1 MEEKVQAVLKLLQ
14 EEGDSFG
21 KRAEMY
27 YKRRPELISFVEEC
41 FRAYRSLAD
50 RYDHLSRDLQNAN
63 NTIAANCPDKV
74 PYIDEDDD
82 DAGSPTR
89 PPKKMPEGFFQGN
102 IPSPPT
108 KELKNLL
115 KTATKKLNPNKKPA
129 TKVKFT
135 LPPKKSGLS
144 KEELIEQVDKHQK
157 EILELQ
163 TVKEYLKSSYDN
175 SIAKYKETDEQI
187 KKLQEKVS
195 QFQDELGGEGVAI
208 EDEVARHLMAE
219 VALKSCQ
226 ATLAQLQEKQAA
238 SQDLTRIESKRVQE
252 TRGKL
257 VSLVNEL
264 HNNPNEAEDPE
275 AKSDEKEAA
284 ETKELQDDADKIAQ
298 HQQEVQLL
306 QEKIREH
313 FEAGSHSPLTV
324 TEMAEKIDEL
334 VNKVV
339 SLESAVSSQSALVAT
354 WKAQTDELNALIKVL
369 ESDKESMMN
378 DKIRLNEQLREM
390 EEKLHG
396 VQNLNRVVED
406 QNSNLETHFTE
417 AQCNL
422 ETLTEKV
429 QNVKS
434 DEDAEGK
441 NVPSSDQEN
450 VLLNAAISRKKSLM
464 ESKSP
469 SKSQTES
476 LSASMPE
483 LGDNP
488 DWQQLFTMGLEGREK
503 ALLTEYTNAL
513 RNYKEAKNQLAE
525 LEKKSQDAL
534 FDSSLQLKELKSANA
549 VKDEEIRLLR
559 QKLSLLQKSIKGSQ
573 VFRDLPPEQTAE
585 IEAIEEILQREES
598 KSATIANSLVI
609 EEMLDMEEPEPI
621 SLIEEKFRMNIDE
634 LLEENL
640 DFWMRF
646 TATITEIQ
654 RYQTQV
660 KDLLI
665 EERRLEEKWKAS
677 EGSSSARYSLRSDV
691 RPLYK
696 HLAEIR
702 MEMQSW
708 MESIVGLKEELE
720 QRFKSLCEMQEEIL
734 TALKASAEDDEIT
747 FTSYQA
753 AKFQG
758 ELLNMKQGNNKI
770 SDGLQTGLDII
781 TTLQIEV
788 EKVLLKM
795 VEKFGL
801 STHNKTQPT
810 RSSES
815 QNRVPLKSFI
825 FGVKPIKKQNK
836 NIFSKMT
843 PGMHKKHRGT
853 KDK

>member
-82 DAGSPTR
+82 DPGSPTR

-238 SQDLTRIESKRVQE
+238 SQDETRIESERVKE

-264 HNNPNEAEDPE
+264 HDNPNEPEDPE

-284 ETKELQDDADKIAQ
+284 ETKELQENADKIAQ

-306 QEKIREH
+306 QEKIKEH

-396 VQNLNRVVED
+396 VQNLNRVVAD

-422 ETLTEKV
+422 DTLTEKV

-434 DEDAEGK
+434 EEDAEGK
-441 NVPSSDQEN
+441 NVSPQEMPSSDQDN
-450 VLLNAAISRKKSLM
+450 VLLKAAISRKKSLM
-464 ESKSP
+464 ERKSP
-469 SKSQTES
+469 SESQTEN
-476 LSASMPE
+476 LSETKTASMPAE

-513 RNYKEAKNQLAE
+513 RNYKEVKSQLAE

-549 VKDEEIRLLR
+549 
-559 QKLSLLQKSIKGSQ
+559 
-573 VFRDLPPEQTAE
+573 TAE
-585 IEAIEEILQREES
+585 IQAIEEILQREES
-598 KSATIANSLVI
+598 KSASMANSLVI

-720 QRFKSLCEMQEEIL
+720 QRFKSLCEMQEEII

>member
-27 YKRRPELISFVEEC
+27 YKRRPELINFVEEC

-74 PYIDEDDD
+74 TYIDEDEDD
-82 DAGSPTR
+82 GGSPR
-89 PPKKMPEGFFQGN
+89 PNKKTPPEGFMQGN
-102 IPSPPT
+102 IPMPPT

-115 KTATKKLNPNKKPA
+115 KTATKKLNPTKKPA

-135 LPPKKSGLS
+135 LPPKKSGLT
-144 KEELIEQVDKHQK
+144 KDELIEQVDKLQK
-157 EILELQ
+157 QILALQ
-163 TVKEYLKSSYDN
+163 TVKEFLKSSYDN
-175 SIAKYKETDEQI
+175 SVARYKDTDEQI

-195 QFQDELGGEGVAI
+195 QFQDELGGQGVAI
-208 EDEVARHLMAE
+208 EDEEARRLMAE
-219 VALKSCQ
+219 AALKSCQ
-226 ATLAQLQEKQAA
+226 ETLAHLQQKQAE
-238 SQDLTRIESKRVQE
+238 SQDETRVESKRVKE

-257 VSLVNEL
+257 MSLVNEL
-264 HNNPNEAEDPE
+264 HDNPED
-275 AKSDEKEAA
+275 AKDDA
-284 ETKELQDDADKIAQ
+284 ETKELEEDADKISQ

-306 QEKIREH
+306 QEKIKEH
-313 FEAGSHSPLTV
+313 FEAGSHTTLTV

-334 VNKVV
+334 VSKVV
-339 SLESAVSSQSALVAT
+339 SLESAVSSQSALVAR

-369 ESDKESMMN
+369 ECDKETMMN
-378 DKIRLNEQLREM
+378 DKIKLNEQLREM

-422 ETLTEKV
+422 DNLSEKV

-434 DEDAEGK
+434 DEEEKVEAEAK
-441 NVPSSDQEN
+441 NMTAQEE
-450 VLLNAAISRKKSLM
+450 ATPA
-464 ESKSP
+464 ESESP
-469 SKSQTES
+469 LDSKT
-476 LSASMPE
+476 ASTQA
-483 LGDNP
+483 LGDSP
-488 DWQQLFTMGLEGREK
+488 DWQQLFTRGLEGREK
-503 ALLTEYTNAL
+503 VLLTEYTNAL
-513 RNYKEAKNQLAE
+513 RNYKEVKNQLAE
-525 LEKKSQDAL
+525 LEKKTQDAL
-534 FDSSLQLKELKSANA
+534 FDSSLQLKELRGANA
-549 VKDEEIRLLR
+549 MKDEEIRLLR
-559 QKLSLLQKSIKGSQ
+559 QKLSLLQKSLKGSEAMK
-573 VFRDLPPEQTAE
+573 DLPPEQTAE
-585 IEAIEEILQREES
+585 IQAIEEILQRELTLS
-598 KSATIANSLVI
+598 RGYPI
-609 EEMLDMEEPEPI
+609 EEMLNMEEPEPI
-621 SLIEEKFRMNIDE
+621 SAIEEKFRMSIDE

-665 EERRLEEKWKAS
+665 EERKLEEKWKSS
-677 EGSSSARYSLRSDV
+677 EGSSSTRYSLRSDV

-696 HLAEIR
+696 HLAAIR
-702 MEMQSW
+702 IEMQAW
-708 MESIVGLKEELE
+708 MESIVGLKEELD
-720 QRFKSLCEMQEEIL
+720 QRFRSLCDMQEEIL
-734 TALKASAEDDEIT
+734 TALKSSAEDDEIT

-781 TTLQIEV
+781 TTLQIDV

-801 STHNKTQPT
+801 STHNKNQPT
-810 RSSES
+810 KSSETY
-815 QNRVPLKSFI
+815 NRIPLKSFI
-825 FGVKPIKKQNK
+825 FGGKPKKQNK

-843 PGMHKKHRGT
+843 PGMHKKHRGS